1 MQTKDC
7 LANLTPK
14 ISTRARYD
22 GGEGG
27 EICKTARALCKK
39 VFCHR
44 FTFLLSYHSACT
56 TLAMLFLFILHDIYI
71 YIYTRGGFNAMK
83 FSIQLFLS
91 SLDDNFSREKRKIT
105 IFSFQMG
112 YLRKFILSFG
122 KFLPDERNYF

>member
-1 MQTKDC
+1 MQ
-7 LANLTPK
+7 N
-14 ISTRARYD
+14 
-22 GGEGG
+22 GEGFMQKSLLPP
-27 EICKTARALCKK
+27 IH
-39 VFCHR
+39 FPP
-44 FTFLLSYHSACT
+44 LLSFRVYDPCDVV
-56 TLAMLFLFILHDIYI
+56 FIYFTRYIYI

-112 YLRKFILSFG
+112 YLRKLILSFG

>member
-71 YIYTRGGFNAMK
+71 YKGRLQRDEIQHPA
-83 FSIQLFLS
+83 FSLLA
-91 SLDDNFSREKRKIT
+91 RR
-105 IFSFQMG
+105 
-112 YLRKFILSFG
+112 
-122 KFLPDERNYF
+122 